1 MFVDLFYLSIR
12 LQFHEQRDSRCFFQP
27 QMIGEMVTYS
37 ELIIAMRKGDRRAL
51 ARLLSLV
58 EAQDET
64 SFQVLKEISNYGGN
78 SQSIGITGP
87 AGAGKSTTI
96 DQLIRRFREQNKKVG
111 VLAVDP
117 TSPFTGGAV
126 LGDRVRMQRHS
137 GDSDVYIRSIGSR
150 GKTGGVSF
158 STRALMQMIDAYG
171 ADYVL
176 VETVGAGQSEVDIM
190 NLVDTTVVILTPES
204 GDSIQALKAG
214 MLEIA
219 NIFVINKKDR
229 DGADRIANDIKMM
242 LSLNPYQEGWI
253 PPIIMTEAQS
263 GEGVDELVGA
273 IHAHQEDLKK
283 RGRTPQDLLR
293 RRTYMLYEILQTR
306 LMAKVKDYAQS
317 KNDLQETLKNPQKE
331 PNYYE
336 LADDCLSEVLSSK

>member
-1 MFVDLFYLSIR
+1 MNDI
-12 LQFHEQRDSRCFFQP
+12 
-27 QMIGEMVTYS
+27 
-37 ELIIAMRKGDRRAL
+37 ELIEAMRKGDRRAL
-51 ARLLSLV
+51 SRLLSLV

-64 SFQVLKEISNYGGN
+64 SFKILREISKYTGN
-78 SQSIGITGP
+78 SKSIGITGP

-96 DQLIRRFREQNKKVG
+96 DQLIRRFRDLNKKVG
-111 VLAVDP
+111 ILAVDP
-117 TSPFTGGAV
+117 SSPFTGGAV

-137 GDSDVYIRSIGSR
+137 ADSDVYIRSIGSR

-171 ADYVL
+171 TDYVL

-219 NIFVINKKDR
+219 NVFVINKKDR

-242 LSLNPYQEGWI
+242 LSLNPFQEGWQ
-253 PPIIMTEAQS
+253 PPIVMTEAQS
-263 GEGVDELVGA
+263 GDGIDELVSA
-273 IHAHQEDLKK
+273 IQAHQEDLKT
-283 RGRTPQDLLR
+283 RGRTPAELLR
-293 RRTYMLYEILQTR
+293 RRSYLLYEVLQTR
-306 LMAKVKDYAQS
+306 AMAELKKYAQS
-317 KNDLQETLKNPQKE
+317 KKEWIVELQNPDKE
-331 PNYYE
+331 PNYYA
-336 LADDCLSEVLSSK
+336 LADDCMAEVLLRNIKAKG

>member
-1 MFVDLFYLSIR
+1 
-12 LQFHEQRDSRCFFQP
+12 
-27 QMIGEMVTYS
+27 
-37 ELIIAMRKGDRRAL
+37 MRWPVF
-51 ARLLSLV
+51 LSLV
-58 EAQDET
+58 EAQDDN
-64 SFQVLKEISNYGGN
+64 SFKVLREIANYGGK

-96 DQLIRRFREQNKKVG
+96 DQLIRKFREQNKKVG

-171 ADYVL
+171 SDYIL

-219 NIFVINKKDR
+219 NIFVINKDR
-229 DGADRIANDIKMM
+229 DGAERIANDIKMM
-242 LSLNPYQEGWI
+242 LSLNPFQEGWQ

-263 GEGVDELVGA
+263 GDGIEELIEAV
-273 IHAHQEDLKK
+273 HAHQKIYK
-283 RGRTPQDLLR
+283 RAVEVHKICCDVARTCSMKSFKR
-293 RRTYMLYEILQTR
+293 
-306 LMAKVKDYAQS
+306 V
-317 KNDLQETLKNPQKE
+317 
-331 PNYYE
+331 
-336 LADDCLSEVLSSK
+336 

>member
-1 MFVDLFYLSIR
+1 MNDL
-12 LQFHEQRDSRCFFQP
+12 
-27 QMIGEMVTYS
+27 
-37 ELIIAMRKGDRRAL
+37 ELIEAMRKGDRRAL

-64 SFQVLKEISNYGGN
+64 SFKLLREISKYTGK

-96 DQLIRRFREQNKKVG
+96 DQLIRKFRDQNKKVG
-111 VLAVDP
+111 ILAVDP
-117 TSPFTGGAV
+117 SSPFTGGAV

-137 GDSDVYIRSIGSR
+137 SDSDVYIRSIGSR

-229 DGADRIANDIKMM
+229 DGAERIANDIKMM
-242 LSLNPYQEGWI
+242 LSLNPIQDGWQ
-253 PPIIMTEAQS
+253 PPIILTEAQS
-263 GEGVDELVGA
+263 GDGMDELVAA
-273 IHAHQEDLKK
+273 IQAHQEDVKK
-283 RGRTPQDLLR
+283 RGRSEGELKR
-293 RRTYMLYEILQTR
+293 RRSYMLYEILQTR
-306 LMAKVKDYAQS
+306 LMAELKKYTES
-317 KNDLQETLKNPQKE
+317 KTNWMDELKNPSKE
-331 PNYYE
+331 PNYYAM
-336 LADDCLSEVLSSK
+336 ADDCLSEVLKKT

>member
-1 MFVDLFYLSIR
+1 MNE
-12 LQFHEQRDSRCFFQP
+12 HKK
-27 QMIGEMVTYS
+27 
-37 ELIIAMRKGDRRAL
+37 LIDEMRKGDRRAL

-58 EAQDET
+58 ENQDDT
-64 SFQVLKEISNYGGN
+64 SFKILQEIWNYTGK
-78 SQSIGITGP
+78 SISVGITGP

-96 DQLIRRFREQNKKVG
+96 DQIIRKLRDQNKKVS

-137 GDSDVYIRSIGSR
+137 GDANVYIRSIGSR

-171 ADYVL
+171 SDYIL

-219 NIFVINKKDR
+219 NVFVINKKDR
-229 DGADRIANDIKMM
+229 DGADRIANDIKTM
-242 LSLNPYQEGWI
+242 LSLNPVTQSWE
-253 PPIIMTEAQS
+253 PPIVMTEAQS
-263 GEGVDELVGA
+263 GDGIDELIEA
-273 IHAHQEDLKK
+273 IHNHQVHLKK
-283 RGRTPQDLLR
+283 TGRSPEDLLR
-293 RRTYMLYEILQTR
+293 RRKYQLREILLTR
-306 LMAKVKDYAQS
+306 LLDKIETYAQS
-317 KNDLQETLKNPQKE
+317 KKDWNEKLKDPNKE
-331 PNYYE
+331 PNYYS
-336 LADDCLSEVLSSK
+336 LADELVESIKVPKS

>member
-1 MFVDLFYLSIR
+1 MNDI
-12 LQFHEQRDSRCFFQP
+12 Q
-27 QMIGEMVTYS
+27 
-37 ELIIAMRKGDRRAL
+37 LIEEMRKGDRRAL
-51 ARLLSLV
+51 SRLLSLV
-58 EAQDET
+58 EMQDET
-64 SFQVLKEISNYGGN
+64 SFKLLREISKYTGK
-78 SQSIGITGP
+78 SKSIGITGP

-96 DQLIRRFREQNKKVG
+96 DQLIRRFRDQNKKVG
-111 VLAVDP
+111 ILAVDP
-117 TSPFTGGAV
+117 SSPFTGGAV

-137 GDSDVYIRSIGSR
+137 ADSDVYIRSIGSR

-219 NIFVINKKDR
+219 NVFVINKKDR

-242 LSLNPYQEGWI
+242 LSLNPFQEGWQ
-253 PPIIMTEAQS
+253 PPIVMTEAQS
-263 GEGVDELVGA
+263 GDGIDELVSA
-273 IHAHQEDLKK
+273 IQSHQEDLKK
-283 RGRTPQDLLR
+283 RGRTPAELLR
-293 RRTYMLYEILQTR
+293 RRSYLLYETLQTR
-306 LMAKVKDYAQS
+306 VMGEMKNYASTRKDWIDQ
-317 KNDLQETLKNPQKE
+317 LQNPDQE
-331 PNYYE
+331 PNYYA
-336 LADDCLSEVLSSK
+336 LADDCLGEVLQHNAPESRKK

>member
-1 MFVDLFYLSIR
+1 MND
-12 LQFHEQRDSRCFFQP
+12 
-27 QMIGEMVTYS
+27 TKK
-37 ELIIAMRKGDRRAL
+37 LIADMRTGDRRAL

-58 EAQDET
+58 EAQDQT
-64 SFQVLKEISNYGGN
+64 SFDLLAEIFNFTGKTISV
-78 SQSIGITGP
+78 GITGP

-96 DQLIRRFREQNKKVG
+96 DQMIRKLRDQEKKVG

-137 GDSDVYIRSIGSR
+137 GDPDVYIRSIGSR

-158 STRALMQMIDAYG
+158 STRALIQMMDAYG
-171 ADYVL
+171 SDYIL

-219 NIFVINKKDR
+219 NVFVVNKKDR

-242 LSLNPYQEGWI
+242 ISMNPTIQSWE
-253 PPIIMTEAQS
+253 PPIVMTEAQS
-263 GEGVDELVGA
+263 GEGIDELLQA
-273 IHAHQEDLKK
+273 IDSHQAHIKK
-283 RGRTPQDLLR
+283 MGRSPEEILR
-293 RRTYMLYEILQTR
+293 RRLSQFNEILQTR
-306 LMAKVKDYAQS
+306 LSAKIQDYLQGRKDWLDA
-317 KNDLQETLKNPQKE
+317 LKNQNQV
-331 PNYYE
+331 PNIYE
-336 LADDCLSEVLSSK
+336 LVDEALRKFDVQASARDKANIGK

>member
-1 MFVDLFYLSIR
+1 LHFFFFGL
-12 LQFHEQRDSRCFFQP
+12 DSLAMDQ
-27 QMIGEMVTYS
+27 QNTN
-37 ELIIAMRKGDRRAL
+37 ELIQTMRKGDRRSL

-58 EAQDET
+58 EAQDEN
-64 SFQVLKEISNYGGN
+64 SFKVLREISNYAGN

-96 DQLIRRFREQNKKVG
+96 DQLIRRFREQEKKVG

-117 TSPFTGGAV
+117 SSPFTGGAV

-137 GDSDVYIRSIGSR
+137 ADSDVYIRSIGSR

-171 ADYVL
+171 ADYIL

-229 DGADRIANDIKMM
+229 DGAERIANDIKMM
-242 LSLNPYQEGWI
+242 LSLNPYQEGWV

-263 GEGVDELVGA
+263 GEGVDELVTA
-273 IHAHQEDLKK
+273 IKAHQEDLKQ
-283 RGRTPQDLLR
+283 RGRSVEDLRR
-293 RRTYMLYEILQTR
+293 RRTYMLHEILQTR
-306 LMAKVKDYAQS
+306 VMGQIRQYAES
-317 KNDLQETLKNPQKE
+317 KNDIQAALKDPAKE
-331 PNYYE
+331 PNYYA
-336 LADDCLSEVLSSK
+336 LAEDCLSEILQSKAR

>member
-1 MFVDLFYLSIR
+1 MNEH
-12 LQFHEQRDSRCFFQP
+12 QK
-27 QMIGEMVTYS
+27 
-37 ELIIAMRKGDRRAL
+37 LIEDMRNGDRRAL

-58 EAQDET
+58 EIQDET
-64 SFQVLKEISNYGGN
+64 SFKLLQEIWNYTGK
-78 SQSIGITGP
+78 SISVGITGP
-87 AGAGKSTTI
+87 AGAGKSTSI
-96 DQLIRRFREQNKKVG
+96 DQIIRRLRDQNKKVS

-137 GDSDVYIRSIGSR
+137 GDANVYIRSIGSR

-171 ADYVL
+171 SDYIL

-219 NIFVINKKDR
+219 NVFVINKKDR
-229 DGADRIANDIKMM
+229 DGADRIANDIKTM
-242 LSLNPYQEGWI
+242 LSLNPVMQSWE
-253 PPIIMTEAQS
+253 PPIVMTEAQS
-263 GEGVDELVGA
+263 GEGIDELIAA
-273 IHAHQEDLKK
+273 IGKHQDHLKK
-283 RGRTPQDLLR
+283 EGRSPEDLLR
-293 RRTYMLYEILQTR
+293 RRKYLLNEILQTR
-306 LMAKVKDYAQS
+306 LSAEVQKYADGRE
-317 KNDLQETLKNPQKE
+317 DLNKILQDPKKE
-331 PNYYE
+331 PNYYS
-336 LADDCLSEVLSSK
+336 LADDVLSHWKK

>member
-1 MFVDLFYLSIR
+1 MQDKDIFPLI
-12 LQFHEQRDSRCFFQP
+12 DS
-27 QMIGEMVTYS
+27 
-37 ELIIAMRKGDRRAL
+37 MRKGDRRAL
-51 ARLLSLV
+51 SRLLSLV

-64 SFQVLKEISNYGGN
+64 SFKLLREISKYTGK
-78 SQSIGITGP
+78 SHSIGITGP

-96 DQLIRRFREQNKKVG
+96 DQLIRHFRDQKKKVG
-111 VLAVDP
+111 ILAVDP
-117 TSPFTGGAV
+117 SSPFTGGAV

-137 GDSDVYIRSIGSR
+137 SDSDVYIRSIGSR

-171 ADYVL
+171 SDYIL

-242 LSLNPYQEGWI
+242 LSLNPNQEGWK
-253 PPIIMTEAQS
+253 PPIVMTEAQS
-263 GEGVDELVGA
+263 GEGVDQLVSS
-273 IHAHQEDLKK
+273 IQAHQEDVKQ
-283 RGRTPQDLLR
+283 RGRTPADLR
-293 RRTYMLYEILQTR
+293 RRRSYLLYEILQAR
-306 LMAKVKDYAQS
+306 LMTELKKYTES
-317 KNDLQETLKNPQKE
+317 KTQWMDEIQNPVKE
-331 PNYYE
+331 PNYYAM
-336 LADDCLSEVLSSK
+336 ADDCLSEVLHFKGK

>member
-1 MFVDLFYLSIR
+1 MNE
-12 LQFHEQRDSRCFFQP
+12 HKK
-27 QMIGEMVTYS
+27 
-37 ELIIAMRKGDRRAL
+37 LIEDMRNGDRRAL

-58 EAQDET
+58 EIQDET
-64 SFQVLKEISNYGGN
+64 SFKLLQEIWNYTGK
-78 SQSIGITGP
+78 SISVGITGP
-87 AGAGKSTTI
+87 AGAGKSTSI
-96 DQLIRRFREQNKKVG
+96 DQIIRRLRDQNKKVS

-137 GDSDVYIRSIGSR
+137 GDANVYIRSIGSR

-171 ADYVL
+171 SDYIL

-219 NIFVINKKDR
+219 NVFVINKKDR
-229 DGADRIANDIKMM
+229 DGADRIANDIKTM
-242 LSLNPYQEGWI
+242 LSLNPVMQSWE
-253 PPIIMTEAQS
+253 PPIVMTEAQS
-263 GEGVDELVGA
+263 GEGIDELIAA
-273 IHAHQEDLKK
+273 IGKHQEHLKK
-283 RGRTPQDLLR
+283 EGRSPEDLLR
-293 RRTYMLYEILQTR
+293 RRKYLLNEILQTR
-306 LMAKVKDYAQS
+306 LSAEVQKYADGRE
-317 KNDLQETLKNPQKE
+317 DLNKILQDPKKE
-331 PNYYE
+331 PNYYS
-336 LADDCLSEVLSSK
+336 LADDVLSHWKK

>member
-1 MFVDLFYLSIR
+1 MLFLIFR
-12 LQFHEQRDSRCFFQP
+12 LDCLP
-27 QMIGEMVTYS
+27 MNDI
-37 ELIIAMRKGDRRAL
+37 ELIEAMRKGDRRAL
-51 ARLLSLV
+51 SRLLSLV

-64 SFQVLKEISNYGGN
+64 SFKLLREISKYTGH
-78 SQSIGITGP
+78 SKSIGITGP

-96 DQLIRRFREQNKKVG
+96 DQLIRKFRDLNKKVG
-111 VLAVDP
+111 ILAVDP
-117 TSPFTGGAV
+117 SSPFTGGAV

-137 GDSDVYIRSIGSR
+137 SDSDVYIRSIGSR

-171 ADYVL
+171 TDYIL

-219 NIFVINKKDR
+219 NVFVINKKDR

-242 LSLNPYQEGWI
+242 LSLNPFHEGWQ
-253 PPIIMTEAQS
+253 PPIVMTEAQS
-263 GEGVDELVGA
+263 GDGLDELVSA
-273 IHAHQEDLKK
+273 IQAHQEDLKT
-283 RGRTPQDLLR
+283 RGRTPAELLR
-293 RRTYMLYEILQTR
+293 RRSYLLYEVLQTR
-306 LMAKVKDYAQS
+306 AMAELKKYAQS
-317 KNDLQETLKNPQKE
+317 KKEWMAELQNPDKE
-331 PNYYE
+331 PNYYA
-336 LADDCLSEVLSSK
+336 LADDCLAEVLQRNARDSAIKGK